1 MKKNIA
7 TKSQIESELQTM
19 QEFLETHLDDDI
31 NFAVQYGNEALVF
44 YSRSGKLL
52 ADAKMHRD
60 RKMRSELTA
69 QIKKI
74 CEFPAS
80 IGNKFVDTLME
91 EENYLVNWAD
101 RINAALAR
109 RSDFCRTMISK
120 AKEEL
125 RLTQQYQTT

>member
-7 TKSQIESELQTM
+7 TKSEIEIELQNM
-19 QEFLETHLDDDI
+19 QEFLEQDLDDDI
-31 NFAVQYGNEALVF
+31 NIALEYGNAALVY

-60 RKMRSELTA
+60 RKMRSELVE
-69 QIKKI
+69 QIKTI
-74 CEFPAS
+74 SAYSAS
-80 IGNKFVDTLME
+80 VANKFVDTLME

-109 RSDFCRTMISK
+109 RSDFCRTVISK
-120 AKEEL
+120 GKEEMK
-125 RLTQQYQTT
+125 LTERNQ